1 MKTLIRSVLLIAAGV
16 LLGTQL
22 VRFLPGE
29 EGAGDGGSDG
39 EREPLYWVAPMDPDY
54 RRDQPG
60 KSPMG
65 MDLVPVYE
73 EDGGPAP
80 GVRVDPT
87 VAHNFGVRLARVER
101 AVLDDPVFTLG
112 NVTLAEPLI
121 SHVHPRV
128 SGWIERLE
136 VNAEGDPVTEDE
148 VLLELYSPEL
158 VRAQEEFLV
167 ALRRGA
173 TELVAAS
180 RARLRALGMRPGQV
194 AALERSGEVLER
206 IAIRAERD
214 GFVLALNVREGMYVQ
229 PSTEVMA
236 VGTLDEVWVL
246 AELFE
251 RQIPR
256 IDADREVRFSLDFV
270 PGRAWR
276 GEIDLIEPRLDPQRR
291 TLGVRM
297 RFDNPDGRLR
307 PGMFGRVRLA
317 AATDGPVPVIP
328 RQALIRGVGDVP
340 DRVVVALGDDRYR
353 SRAVRIGRVTAD
365 RVEILSGLGFGE
377 RIVVS
382 GQFLIDSESDLD
394 AELMRMGA
402 TAGDQAGM
410 DPSEMNPTGIDHSGM
425 DDSGMDGA
433 ETVHSGH
440 GSDPREQAP

>member
-1 MKTLIRSVLLIAAGV
+1 
-16 LLGTQL
+16 
-22 VRFLPGE
+22 
-29 EGAGDGGSDG
+29 
-39 EREPLYWVAPMDPDY
+39 
-54 RRDQPG
+54 
-60 KSPMG
+60 
-65 MDLVPVYE
+65 
-73 EDGGPAP
+73 
-80 GVRVDPT
+80 VDPT
-87 VAHNFGVRLARVER
+87 VAHNFGVRLAEVER
-101 AVLDDPVFTLG
+101 AVLDDPIFTLG
-112 NVTLAEPLI
+112 NVALAEPLI

-128 SGWIERLE
+128 SGWIERLA
-136 VNAEGDPVTEDE
+136 VDAENDPVTEGE

-167 ALRRGA
+167 ALRRDA

-180 RARLRALGMRPGQV
+180 RARLRALGMRPDQV

-236 VGTLDEVWVL
+236 VGTLDQVWVL

-256 IDADREVRFSLDFV
+256 LAEDREVRFTLDFV
-270 PGRAWR
+270 PGREWR
-276 GEIDLIEPRLDPQRR
+276 GEIDLIEPQLDAQLR

-307 PGMFGRVRLA
+307 PGMFGRVRLEG
-317 AATDGPVPVIP
+317 ATDGPVPVIP
-328 RQALIRGVGDVP
+328 REALIRGVGDTP
-340 DRVVVALGDDRYR
+340 DRVVVALGENRYR

-365 RVEILSGLGFGE
+365 RIEILTGLEVGE

-394 AELMRMGA
+394 AELLRMGA
-402 TAGDQAGM
+402 TADGDETP
-410 DPSEMNPTGIDHSGM
+410 DPSRMDHSEMDDSEMDDSEM
-425 DDSGMDGA
+425 DDSGMDHS
-433 ETVHSGH
+433 EMDHSGMDH
-440 GSDPREQAP
+440 SGMDHSEMDHSEMDHSEMDHSGMDHSGMDHSGMDHSGMDHSEMDHPEGSADGQEASP